1 MKPLFL
7 TGFMGAGKSAV
18 GRRLAHLLSVPFVD
32 LDVAIEE
39 EAGLSVTEI
48 FSRYGEPHF
57 RAMESRVLKSI
68 AGQNDQ
74 IVATGGGVVIAP
86 ENRQVMK
93 SFGNVINL
101 KVSCEEVRSRLC
113 GDTTR
118 PLLQGD
124 DTEARVRLLLA
135 ERELF
140 YAEAD
145 LEVDTTGKSVDE
157 VVDVIVRWLKREC

>member
-1 MKPLFL
+1 M
-7 TGFMGAGKSAV
+7 
-18 GRRLAHLLSVPFVD
+18 
-32 LDVAIEE
+32 
-39 EAGLSVTEI
+39 
-48 FSRYGEPHF
+48 
-57 RAMESRVLKSI
+57 LKTI
-68 AGQNDQ
+68 AGQNGQ
-74 IVATGGGVVIAP
+74 VVATGGGVVIAP

-145 LEVDTTGKSVDE
+145 LEVDTAGKSVDE